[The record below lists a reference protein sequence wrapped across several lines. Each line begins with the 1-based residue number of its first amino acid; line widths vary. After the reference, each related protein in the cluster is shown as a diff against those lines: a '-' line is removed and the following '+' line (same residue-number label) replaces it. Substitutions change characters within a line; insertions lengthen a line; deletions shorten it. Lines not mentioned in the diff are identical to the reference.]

1 MALFGAKYHVLLI
14 SGVLIGLASI
24 VILFWKPKRQLPRV
38 GIDPGPLRLK
48 AWTAAINFAINGN
61 RFVEEGYHKVGHAYF
76 TYLENNIKILSDKQL
91 VHRLLFCITDPIRGS
106 CGGSSQISCRT
117 LHASR
122 DKAELSTSSS

>member
-1 MALFGAKYHVLLI
+1 MALFDANYHVLLI

-24 VILFWKPKRQLPRV
+24 VVLLWKPKRQLPRV

-48 AWTAAINFAINGN
+48 AWPAAINFAINGN
-61 RFVEEGYHKVGHAYF
+61 RLVEEGYNKVGHAYF
-76 TYLENNIKILSDKQL
+76 TYLENNTTKLSDMPL
-91 VHRLLFCITDPIRGS
+91 VYRLLFYITDPIRGS

-122 DKAELSTSSS
+122 DEAELSTSSS